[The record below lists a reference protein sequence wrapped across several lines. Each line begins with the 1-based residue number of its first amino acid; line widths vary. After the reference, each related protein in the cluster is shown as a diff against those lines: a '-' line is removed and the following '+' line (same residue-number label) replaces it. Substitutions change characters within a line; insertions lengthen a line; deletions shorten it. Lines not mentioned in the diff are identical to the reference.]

1 MAEIRNLSADRVQK
15 GQRLPELTKDVTATT
30 VVLGALA
37 SRDWRPMHHD
47 KDFAVE
53 RNGMRNIFLNT
64 PNQAAWFERYLT
76 DWTGPLGRLGR
87 MKFRMKDS
95 VFCSDRMVFRG
106 VVEQVETDDTGCRWV
121 DVAVELSVDGKTMT
135 ECAARVAIPAAEGDN
150 PWKRKGE
157 RWKP

>member
-1 MAEIRNLSADRVQK
+1 MAEIRNLSVDQLRE
-15 GQRLPELTKDVTATT
+15 GQQLPELVKDVSATT

-53 RNGMRNIFLNT
+53 RNGVRNIFLNT

-87 MKFRMKDS
+87 MKFRMKAS
-95 VFCSDRMVFRG
+95 VFPSDRMVFTG
-106 VVEQVETDDTGCRWV
+106 VVEQLETDDTGCSWV
-121 DVAVELSVDGKTMT
+121 DLVLELSVDGKTMT
-135 ECAARVAIPAAEGDN
+135 ECTARVAIPAAEGDN

>member
-1 MAEIRNLSADRVQK
+1 MHAGRLTLERVHA
-15 GQRLPELTKDVTATT
+15 GDRLPELAVEVSATT

-47 KDFAVE
+47 KGFAQN
-53 RNGMRNIFLNT
+53 RNGTRDIFLNT

-76 DWTGPLGRLGR
+76 DWSGPTGRLGR

-95 VFCSDRMVFRG
+95 VFPGDRMVFRG
-106 VVEQVETDDTGCRWV
+106 RVEKVETDAAGCGW
-121 DVAVELSVDGKTMT
+121 VELSLELAVGERIAT
-135 ECAARVAIPAAEGDN
+135 ECAARVAIPTQDGDN
-150 PWKRKGE
+150 PWRRKGE